1 MDLQSQAAIARLADT
16 HRREDL
22 VVLLGA
28 PDPESAGIAA
38 ETVVHGDP
46 AYAGALAE
54 AQLGLAVYHI
64 LEDDVRAVL
73 PPEVY
78 EEQVGV
84 MADVLDSAGLAT
96 AVAALRVGTPSGS
109 PAPGDDG

>member
-1 MDLQSQAAIARLADT
+1 MDLQSQEAIARLAER
-16 HRREDL
+16 HGAENL

-28 PDPESAGIAA
+28 PDAESAEIAA
-38 ETVVHGDP
+38 ETVVLGDP

-64 LEDDVRAVL
+64 LEESVRAAM
-73 PPEVY
+73 PATVY

-84 MADVLDSAGLAT
+84 MADVLDAPGLSA
-96 AVAALRVGTPSGS
+96 AVAGIRAKPG
-109 PAPGDDG
+109 PAP

>member
-1 MDLQSQAAIARLADT
+1 MDLQSQAAIARLAES
-16 HRREDL
+16 HGRENL

-28 PDPESAGIAA
+28 PDAESAEIAA
-38 ETVVHGDP
+38 ETVVIGDP

-64 LEDDVRAVL
+64 LEPEIRAVL
-73 PPEVY
+73 PAEVY

-84 MADVLDSAGLAT
+84 MADVLEGAELAA
-96 AVAALRVGTPSGS
+96 AVVGIRAK
-109 PAPGDDG
+109 APPR